1 MTKNTRKNNN
11 KNKKSKNNKTQKTT
25 SKKAPHHD
33 VLLEGKKVPQ
43 MFHHPTVGILS
54 IPMTV
59 TYHKNTHSYLP
70 SSYVKW
76 IELNNARVI
85 PIPYD
90 TPKGA
95 LDMILNQVNGVLFIG
110 GQVDHGMISEEYTHF
125 METFKHIVNHAKKS
139 NNQKNY
145 FPLFAICLG
154 FEVLGMMGDKVDT
167 IINQFTTLKGLS
179 DVDAHHYNSKLDFVA
194 PKSDFG
200 KIFSHSEQ
208 DEFRKTPCVFQN
220 HSQAF
225 VVSAPYMK
233 KWNKYWKVVATS
245 KSKDKKPI
253 EYVSMYEYNN
263 FPFYGVQFHPEK
275 VLFEW
280 ILPEIG
286 RTPIFREVSKRL
298 ARFFIDECKK
308 NKNTVKVSD
317 LYIRNYNLWSR
328 SATVKKINPNKKL
341 FKSNHSAFENSYYF
355 DVLS

>member
-1 MTKNTRKNNN
+1 MTKQTK
-11 KNKKSKNNKTQKTT
+11 KVKKSKKNKTQKKH
-25 SKKAPHHD
+25 SLVKKIPHHQ
-33 VLLEGKKVPQ
+33 VLLEGKKTPEI
-43 MFHHPTVGILS
+43 FHHPTVGILS

-70 SSYVKW
+70 ASYVKW
-76 IELNNARVI
+76 IEMNNARVI

-125 METFKHIVNHAKKS
+125 METFKYIVNHAKKS

-154 FEVLGMMGDKVDT
+154 FEVLGMMGEDVQK
-167 IINQFTTLKGLS
+167 IINEFTTLKGLS
-179 DVDAHHYNSKLDFVA
+179 DVDAHHYNSKLNIVKPDSIFA
-194 PKSDFG
+194 
-200 KIFSHSEQ
+200 KIFTKEQQ

-225 VVSAPYMK
+225 AVKEPYMK
-233 KWNKYWKVVATS
+233 KWNQYWDVIGTS
-245 KSKDKKPI
+245 KSKDKKQI
-253 EYVSMYEYNN
+253 EYVSMYEYKK

-280 ILPEIG
+280 LLTEVG
-286 RTPIFREVSKRL
+286 RSPIFREISKRL

-308 NKNTVKVSD
+308 NKNKVSVSD

-328 SATVKKINPNKKL
+328 SATIKKINPNKKL
-341 FKSNHSAFENSYYF
+341 FKTNHSAFENSYYF

>member
-1 MTKNTRKNNN
+1 MSKQTKKV
-11 KNKKSKNNKTQKTT
+11 KKSKKNKTQKKH
-25 SKKAPHHD
+25 SLVKKIPHHQ
-33 VLLEGKKVPQ
+33 VLLEGKKTPEI
-43 MFHHPTVGILS
+43 FHHPTVGILS

-70 SSYVKW
+70 ASYVKW
-76 IELNNARVI
+76 IEMNNARVI

-125 METFKHIVNHAKKS
+125 METFKYIVNHAKKS

-154 FEVLGMMGDKVDT
+154 FEVLGMMGEDVQK
-167 IINQFTTLKGLS
+167 IINEFTTLKGLS
-179 DVDAHHYNSKLDFVA
+179 DVDAHHYNSKLNIVKPDSIFA
-194 PKSDFG
+194 
-200 KIFSHSEQ
+200 KIFTKEQQ

-225 VVSAPYMK
+225 AVKEPYMK
-233 KWNKYWKVVATS
+233 KWNQYWDVIGTS
-245 KSKDKKPI
+245 KSKDKKQI
-253 EYVSMYEYNN
+253 EYVSMYEYKK

-280 ILPEIG
+280 LLTEVG
-286 RTPIFREVSKRL
+286 RSPVFREISKRL

-308 NKNTVKVSD
+308 NKNKVSVSD

-328 SATVKKINPNKKL
+328 SATIKKINPNKKL
-341 FKSNHSAFENSYYF
+341 FKTNHSAFENSYYF

>member
-1 MTKNTRKNNN
+1 MTKQTKKHKTSSKNKTK
-11 KNKKSKNNKTQKTT
+11 KNKKS
-25 SKKAPHHD
+25 PHHK
-33 VLLEGKKVPQ
+33 VLLEPKKEPEF
-43 MFHHPTVGILS
+43 FHHPTVGILS

-70 SSYVKW
+70 ASYVKW
-76 IELNNARVI
+76 CEMNNARVI

-110 GQVDHGMISEEYTHF
+110 GQVDHGMISTEYTLF
-125 METFKHIVNHAKKS
+125 METFKQIVNHAKKS

-145 FPLFAICLG
+145 FPLFSICLG
-154 FEVLGMMGDKVDT
+154 FEILGMMNKPVKDV
-167 IINQFTTLKGLS
+167 IQEFTTLKGLS
-179 DVDAHHYNSKLDFVA
+179 NVDAHKYNSRLDIIKPDA
-194 PKSDFG
+194 KIA
-200 KIFSHSEQ
+200 KIFTRDEI

-225 VVSAPYMK
+225 VTNAPYMK
-233 KWNKYWKVVATS
+233 DWENDWNVVATS
-245 KSKDKKPI
+245 KSKDKTHTK
-253 EYVSMYEYNN
+253 YVSIFEYKN

-280 ILPEIG
+280 RLTEIG
-286 RTPIFREVSKRL
+286 RSSIFRLISEKLSK
-298 ARFFIDECKK
+298 FFVDECKK
-308 NKNTVKVSD
+308 NKNKVAVNE

-328 SATVKKINPNKKL
+328 SATIKKINPNKKL
-341 FKSNHSAFENSYYF
+341 FKDNNSSFENSYYF